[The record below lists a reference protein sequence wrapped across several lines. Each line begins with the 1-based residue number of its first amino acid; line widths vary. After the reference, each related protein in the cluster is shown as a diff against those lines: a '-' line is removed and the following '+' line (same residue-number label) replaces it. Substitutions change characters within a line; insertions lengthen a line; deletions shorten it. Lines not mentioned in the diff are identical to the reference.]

1 MVKNQDDSQYKTSKE
16 EEEEVIE
23 ELFFLSESFRQ
34 RNVYLIKKKLDIWI
48 EEVDDTSKFSMIL
61 NCLFKRGQFCY
72 NKSIQ
77 LCIQHVI
84 LKMYEKDKKQCL
96 IRFIEMLDQETTKMV
111 SKSVSPYSIFILLKW
126 VNKLIIN
133 ILVSITLIQKYLSRL
148 VSNQAILLN
157 LFLSSLVKARAKS
170 SALRS
175 VEGTLRSTIIKTL
188 NENAF
193 LCLNIYIDEL
203 IKDTKKEIC
212 MKNTILL
219 GMIAKITYHSQF
231 NEKSVVMEKK
241 DKIISYYINNII
253 ESRVLLPNRIITG
266 MNDFFIYFI
275 TFEDFK
281 FKIASHLEKA
291 LLRTPEI
298 TLNGILKEFLQSLPS
313 TIKIDEIIH
322 EKFLIPILNSLKSTD
337 SNICEN
343 ALQTFEGIIQKC
355 NDQDQIHHIMEKIIQ
370 ELNSGLLFSLEH
382 KLLFIKSL
390 ACLPKSLKLSN
401 SVLSFLST
409 HIHKKANENISI
421 ALIKC
426 FFSHFTYII
435 STTGEF
441 SDKYIELIK
450 EGFLE
455 GTEKIRRTWFS
466 EFGNIIWDCR
476 YNPNK
481 QVIYLIEKLL
491 NSLLKIYKDI
501 LANPLQTIQSGTII
515 DGYVCTIIFFNII
528 YNWKDKNI
536 DDGSIKSLLERH
548 LFSFEN
554 NPHFILWEKNYTKIS
569 HKDEKIWLIRS
580 LETIGEYTSE
590 EQFEKIGFLWAQASF
605 SLLLSNIS
613 HDHLIVSTICGMIK
627 RCYLKSRELVL
638 DIFLSEI
645 WKYIKLVKSFEFKT
659 SNISTYK
666 DLTILDAI
674 FFIINSISPSDYEF
688 LSQKDK
694 ESFEKQLIKTIV
706 LYHHSLLKNKLNWVK
721 LCKRNKMDPF
731 VLVTSHALE
740 FVNTIDYFLQ
750 NNIENKSNL
759 TLLAIQSSISTLT
772 SLDQA
777 VIVPLFVEVF
787 LKYLSHLE
795 LESISEKDLFI
806 LKDKVDKK
814 MEEIISE
821 TNSINLKTIK
831 NTHKDKLNKNRNKL
845 NKNNEI
851 FLKKQIEEEA
861 IRTKILNVKLRLIS
875 GLTVIQGL
883 ALAIQKSRDPWYFYA
898 VNVLLSESL
907 LEKGSLID
915 YESTIQTYL
924 NCAKCTPLKD
934 INTMIGIAMLHILNV
949 DYIHSDF
956 VEEPLNEL
964 VVKLLLQL
972 DTLTRQC
979 PIDKISFIYIS
990 PFLIQVIKNNGI
1002 GTNNFNE
1009 SDKQVM
1015 LAVDILSFHIDFYKF
1030 FISRLEIIQALL
1042 NVLCHFPNQFNHAKD
1057 CLILLSKVIKD
1068 NITKEEILEFIK
1080 GSLSSNFQIRN
1091 TVLQAIES
1099 LDLSQCDFFYEL
1111 YLAAHDKNEINS
1123 SLSLAI
1129 IKKNN
1134 FLISHDAKNVL
1145 INYLCNDQC
1154 YIRECASKAISSY
1167 VKNYTQNV
1175 EEVVLIL
1182 VDLYEEKSKL
1192 QPLEYD
1198 EYGIPISRIS
1208 NRRDPW
1214 EIRSAIASSFFYL
1227 IPYFTLT
1234 IVPFFLEFLLGM
1246 PNKYVPL
1253 KDNSSEVREKMLKNG
1268 LSIISYYGDFHVE
1281 KLFKILDNHLI
1292 SSDGFLQNDLNEAVI
1307 ILYAAITS
1315 HLKMDDRRIPIA
1327 IGKLMNIL
1335 KSPSENIQI
1344 AIAESFS
1351 SLIKFSLE
1359 KVPNYIERLKEELF
1373 TSEKYAERKG
1383 AAYGL
1388 AGVIKGGGIEL
1399 LEEYDIIETLK
1410 NAITNKK
1417 DQKYRQGALFAI
1429 ESFSQ
1434 ILEQAFES
1442 YIIEMIPYLLT
1453 TFGDPVVDIRESTS
1467 DTAKTIMG
1475 KVSGHGMKS
1484 ILPSLLLG
1492 LEENNWR
1499 SKKGSIDFLSS
1510 MAYCSPYQLSSSLP
1524 IIIPRL
1530 TEMINDSHLQ
1540 VRSAANDSLLKFSK
1554 IINNP
1559 EIQKLIP
1566 TLLKSLSN
1574 PNEYTELS
1582 LDLLLGFS
1590 FKSSIDS
1597 TLLAM
1602 IMPVLEQGLKER
1614 SATSRKKAVKII
1626 EKISS
1631 LIETSDFI
1639 PYLDTIL
1646 ISLRKILVDPVPAT
1660 RETSA
1665 KALGTLVKNLGG
1677 ANFPHLIP
1685 DLLSTLKKDISSI
1698 ERHGSS
1704 QGISEILSGLN
1715 IQYLE
1720 DILPQILENS
1730 LSSTSYI
1737 KEGYISLFI
1746 YLPQAFGPRFQPYIG
1761 KIVSPILLG
1770 LADDSESVR
1779 DVSLSAGKVIIDNYS
1794 TKAVDLLLPE
1804 LQKEIFNENWK
1815 IRLGSVQLISN
1826 LLFHITG
1833 ISGKVHL
1840 EENINASQHSKNFL
1854 LDILGQE
1861 KRDSILASLYILRQD
1876 SIEQVRSSALN
1887 IWKAL
1892 VINTS
1897 KTVKE
1902 VLPVI
1907 INMII
1912 QCPNTLNKTRD
1923 SMFIR
1928 TLGELVKKLEDVVS
1942 SMLLPLQESITCSGP
1957 VAKVRLC
1964 IALIEIIQNSNIESL
1979 EPYKNG
1985 LIKTI
1990 HHCLMDIKD
1999 VRATAAQMFSAM
2011 YELYGNVVINQILPN
2026 LLDSLY
2032 SNKNSKNALEA
2043 LKELIYVRPQNI
2055 LPILIPK
2062 ITKVPLSDVNAKIIN
2077 SFARVHCPS
2086 FKYYFSAIINA
2097 LVDTLIFDI
2106 DAEIEIEVKNAIDSV
2121 LLSVYD
2127 PEGMNIL
2134 IPIMLGLV
2142 KDENWKKQV
2151 LACQHLIYFFKSTKQ
2166 DYSRYFDDFIYAFL
2180 SLFDD
2185 QNDEV
2190 VKSAWE
2196 AQNAFTSSL
2205 KKIDMENLVGS
2216 TQKVLNNIGMVG
2228 TELKAFKL
2236 PNGINAILPIFL
2248 QGMIFGN
2255 AEKRELAAIGI
2266 SDIIER
2272 ANSDMLSPF
2281 VVQITGPLIRTMG
2294 EWYPVQVKLH
2304 VLHTLKL
2311 LLRKVP
2317 SFLRPFL
2324 PQLQRT
2330 FLRCLADPVSDQLR
2344 SMAAS
2349 LLEILAT
2356 LQSRID
2362 PLISQLVNGS
2372 NNVHNG
2378 IKLAMIKSLFNII
2391 SNPTFSINDSL
2402 KNILYTLVEDN
2413 MYINDPQILSYIG
2426 RFSMI
2431 LFKYFDK
2438 NNALVFLCS
2447 RIFLTEHN
2455 NYSILTLNAILVDCS
2470 EYLIELDCCAQAVDS
2485 IINGCLDNKPY
2496 IANNSFLAAGKFLL
2510 DTHFNTNL
2518 NYTKLIIETL
2528 VNCMKNPNIASDSNR
2543 LILTIISCISKKSY
2557 DVVSPHFNL
2566 IVPIVFQNVHHILT
2580 PIQLAAESAFI
2591 SLFKITSY
2599 DRSFLNKYIATLD
2612 STLAKSI
2619 AAYHKRII
2627 TKITSTD
2634 FQNHITSYCNDAYNE
2649 IMAIGLSFTCDL
2661 Y

>member
-1 MVKNQDDSQYKTSKE
+1 MVKNQDDSDCETPNE
-16 EEEEVIE
+16 DDDVLER
-23 ELFFLSESFRQ
+23 LLFLSGSFKQ
-34 RNVYLIKKKLDIWI
+34 RNIYLIKKKLEIWI
-48 EEVDDTSKFSMIL
+48 EEVDDIFKFSLIL
-61 NCLFKRGQFCY
+61 NCLFKAGKFCY

-77 LCIQHVI
+77 LCIQYVL
-84 LKMYEKDKKQCL
+84 LKLYEKDKEQCL
-96 IRFIEMLDQETTKMV
+96 VKFIEMLNQETAGML
-111 SKSVSPYSIFILLKW
+111 SRSVSPHPIFILLKW
-126 VNKLIIN
+126 VNKFIIN
-133 ILVSITLIQKYLSRL
+133 ILVNITLIQKYLPEL

-193 LCLNIYIDEL
+193 LCLNIYIEEL
-203 IKDTKKEIC
+203 IKDTKIGFC
-212 MKNTILL
+212 MKNTVLF
-219 GMIAKITYHSQF
+219 GMIAKITSHSQF
-231 NEKSVVMEKK
+231 NEKSVLMEKK
-241 DKIISYYINNII
+241 DEIINYYINNII
-253 ESRVLLPNRIITG
+253 KSRVLLPNRIITG
-266 MNDFFIYFI
+266 MNDFFVYFI

-298 TLNGILKEFLQSLPS
+298 TLNGILKELLQSLPLS
-313 TIKIDEIIH
+313 IKIDEIIY
-322 EKFLIPILNSLKSTD
+322 EKFLIPILNSLKSMD
-337 SNICEN
+337 SNISEN
-343 ALQTFEGIIQKC
+343 ALQTFEGIIQRC
-355 NDQDQIHHIMEKIIQ
+355 NDQDKIHQTMEKIIL
-370 ELNSGLLFSLEH
+370 ELNSGFLFSLEH
-382 KLLFIKSL
+382 KLLFIRSL
-390 ACLPKSLKLSN
+390 ACLPKSLELSN

-409 HIHKKANENISI
+409 HIHKKANENISV

-435 STTGEF
+435 STTYEF
-441 SDKYIELIK
+441 SDEYIELIK

-455 GTEKIRRTWFS
+455 SMENIRRTWFN
-466 EFGNIIWDCR
+466 EFGNIIWDYR

-481 QVIYLIEKLL
+481 QVIYLIKKLL
-491 NSLLKIYKDI
+491 NLLVKIYEDI
-501 LANPLQTIQSGTII
+501 LINPLQSIQSGTII
-515 DGYVCTIIFFNII
+515 DGY
-528 YNWKDKNI
+528 
-536 DDGSIKSLLERH
+536 
-548 LFSFEN
+548 N
-554 NPHFILWEKNYTKIS
+554 NLYFILWEKNYTKSS

-580 LETIGEYTSE
+580 LETIGEYISE

-613 HDHLIVSTICGMIK
+613 HDHSIVSTICSMIK

-645 WKYIKLVKSFEFKT
+645 WKYIKLLES
-659 SNISTYK
+659 SHISAYK

-674 FFIINSISPSDYEF
+674 FYIINSVSPSDYEF

-694 ESFEKQLIKTIV
+694 ESFEKQLIRTIV
-706 LYHHSLLKNKLNWVK
+706 LYHHSLLKDKLNWVK
-721 LCKRNKMDPF
+721 LCKRNKMDPS
-731 VLVTSHALE
+731 VLVTTHALE
-740 FVNTIDYFLQ
+740 FVNTIDYFLRI
-750 NNIENKSNL
+750 NIENKSNL

-772 SLDQA
+772 SLDQV

-787 LKYLSHLE
+787 LKYLSDLE
-795 LESISEKDLFI
+795 LESISEKDISI
-806 LKDKVDKK
+806 LKDKIDEK
-814 MEEIISE
+814 
-821 TNSINLKTIK
+821 
-831 NTHKDKLNKNRNKL
+831 
-845 NKNNEI
+845 
-851 FLKKQIEEEA
+851 IEEKEA
-861 IRTKILNVKLRLIS
+861 IRSKILNLKLRLIS

-883 ALAIQKSRDPWYFYA
+883 ALAIQKSRDLWYSYA
-898 VNVLLSESL
+898 INVLLSKSL
-907 LEKGSLID
+907 LEKGLLIA
-915 YESTIQTYL
+915 YESIVQTYL
-924 NCAKCTPLKD
+924 NCAKCTSLKD
-934 INTMIGIAMLHILNV
+934 INTMIGIAMLRILNV

-956 VEEPLNEL
+956 VEEPLKEL
-964 VVKLLLQL
+964 VMKLLLRL
-972 DTLTRQC
+972 DSLTKQC
-979 PIDKISFIYIS
+979 PIDKISFIYVS

-1015 LAVDILSFHIDFYKF
+1015 LAVNILSFHIDFYKF

-1042 NVLCHFPNQFNHAKD
+1042 NVLYHFPNQFNHAKD

-1068 NITKEEILEFIK
+1068 NITKEEIMELIK

-1091 TVLQAIES
+1091 TVLQTIEP

-1129 IKKNN
+1129 IKKNS
-1134 FLISHDAKNVL
+1134 FLISRDAKDIL
-1145 INYLCNDQC
+1145 INYLCNDQY

-1167 VKNYTQNV
+1167 VKNYIQDV
-1175 EEVVLIL
+1175 EEVILIL
-1182 VDLYEEKSKL
+1182 VNLYEEKSKL
-1192 QPLEYD
+1192 QSLEYD
-1198 EYGIPISRIS
+1198 EYGIPISRTL
-1208 NRRDPW
+1208 NRRDAW
-1214 EIRSAIASSFFYL
+1214 ETRSAIASSFFYL

-1246 PNKYVPL
+1246 PNKHVPL
-1253 KDNSSEVREKMLKNG
+1253 KDNSPEVREKMLKNG

-1281 KLFKILDNHLI
+1281 NLFKILDNHLT
-1292 SSDGFLQNDLNEAVI
+1292 SSDGLLESYIDEGVI

-1315 HLKMDDRRIPIA
+1315 HLKMDDRRVPIA
-1327 IGKLMNIL
+1327 IGKLMNML
-1335 KSPSENIQI
+1335 RSPSENIQI

-1373 TSEKYAERKG
+1373 TSGKYAERKG

-1399 LEEYDIIETLK
+1399 LEKYEIIETLK

-1417 DQKYRQGALFAI
+1417 DHKYRQGALFAI

-1453 TFGDPVVDIRESTS
+1453 TFGDPVVDIRESTA

-1475 KVSGHGMKS
+1475 KVSEHGVKS

-1559 EIQKLIP
+1559 EIQKLVP

-1574 PNEYTELS
+1574 PNEHTES
-1582 LDLLLGFS
+1582 ALDLLHEFS
-1590 FKSSIDS
+1590 FTSSIDS
-1597 TLLAM
+1597 TLLAI

-1646 ISLRKILVDPVPAT
+1646 LSLRKILIDPVPAT

-1720 DILPQILENS
+1720 NILPQILENS
-1730 LSSTSYI
+1730 LSSVSYV

-1746 YLPQAFGPRFQPYIG
+1746 YLPRAFGPRFQPYIG

-1794 TKAVDLLLPE
+1794 TKAVDFLLPE

-1815 IRLGSVQLISN
+1815 IRLSSVQLISN

-1840 EENINASQHSKNFL
+1840 EENINASQHYKNFL

-1876 SIEQVRSSALN
+1876 SIEQVRSFVLN

-1902 VLPVI
+1902 ILPVI

-1912 QCPNTLNKTRD
+1912 QCPNTLNKARD
-1923 SMFIR
+1923 SMFIK
-1928 TLGELVKKLEDVVS
+1928 TLGDLVKKLEDVIS
-1942 SMLLPLQESITCSGP
+1942 SMLLPLQESITRSEP
-1957 VAKVRLC
+1957 ITKVRLS
-1964 IALIEIIQNSNIESL
+1964 IALTEIIQNSNIESL

-1999 VRATAAQMFSAM
+1999 VRKSAALMFSAM
-2011 YELYGNVVINQILPN
+2011 YELYGNIVINQILPN
-2026 LLDSLY
+2026 LLNSLH

-2062 ITKVPLSDVNAKIIN
+2062 ITKVPVSDVNAKIIS
-2077 SFARVHCPS
+2077 SFAQVHCPS
-2086 FKYYFSAIINA
+2086 FKYYFSTIINA

-2106 DAEIEIEVKNAIDSV
+2106 DVEIEIEVKNAIDSV

-2134 IPIMLGLV
+2134 IPIMLELV

-2151 LACQHLIYFFKSTKQ
+2151 LACQHLIYFFKFTKQ
-2166 DYSRYFDDFIYAFL
+2166 DYSRYFDEFIYVFL

-2185 QNDEV
+2185 ENDEV

-2196 AQNAFTSSL
+2196 AQNAFTASL
-2205 KKIDMENLVGS
+2205 KKVDMENLIGP
-2216 TQKVLNNIGMVG
+2216 TQKVLHNIGMVG
-2228 TELKAFKL
+2228 TELKAFQL
-2236 PNGINAILPIFL
+2236 PKGINAILPIFL
-2248 QGMIFGN
+2248 QGIIFGN

-2281 VVQITGPLIRTMG
+2281 VIQITGPLIRTIG
-2294 EWYPVQVKLH
+2294 EWYPIQVKLP
-2304 VLHTLKL
+2304 VLHTLEL
-2311 LLRKVP
+2311 LLKKVP
-2317 SFLRPFL
+2317 LLLRPFL

-2344 SMAAS
+2344 SEASS

-2356 LQSRID
+2356 FQPRIE
-2362 PLISQLVNGS
+2362 PLINELVNGS
-2372 NNVHNG
+2372 NNLHSGV
-2378 IKLAMIKSLFNII
+2378 KLIMIKSLFNII
-2391 SNPTFSINDSL
+2391 SKSDFCINDSL
-2402 KNILYTLVEDN
+2402 KNILYTLVENN
-2413 MYINDPQILSYIG
+2413 MNINDFQILSYIG

-2438 NNALVFLCS
+2438 NNALVFLRS
-2447 RIFLTEHN
+2447 RIFVAEHN

-2470 EYLIELDCCAQAVDS
+2470 QYLIELDCCAQAVDS
-2485 IINGCLDNKPY
+2485 IINGCLNNKPY

-2510 DTHFNTNL
+2510 DTRFNTNL

-2528 VNCMKNPNIASDSNR
+2528 VNCIKNPKITPDANR
-2543 LILTIISCISKKSY
+2543 LILTVISCISKKSY
-2557 DVVSPHFNL
+2557 DVIKSHFNL
-2566 IVPIVFQNVHHILT
+2566 IVPIVFQNVHHIST

-2612 STLAKSI
+2612 SAQAKSI
-2619 AAYHKRII
+2619 AAYHKRIM
-2627 TKITSTD
+2627 TKITTIE
-2634 FQNHITSYCNDAYNE
+2634 FQNHITSYCNDAYQE
-2649 IMAIGLSFTCDL
+2649 IMAVGLSFTCDL

>member
-1 MVKNQDDSQYKTSKE
+1 MLESPDDSDCQTPKE
-16 EEEEVIE
+16 AHYV
-23 ELFFLSESFRQ
+23 LNRHFFSSESLTL
-34 RNVYLIKKKLDIWI
+34 RNIHIIRKKLETWVQ
-48 EEVDDTSKFSMIL
+48 EVEDVSEFSLVLNGLFRTSKF
-61 NCLFKRGQFCY
+61 CY
-72 NKSIQ
+72 IKSFQ
-77 LCIQHVI
+77 LCIHHVL
-84 LKMYEKDKKQCL
+84 LKLYEKNREHCL
-96 IRFIEMLDQETTKMV
+96 IKFIEMLDRETTEML
-111 SKSVSPYSIFILLKW
+111 SKSALPYPIFVLLKW
-126 VNKLIIN
+126 VNKFIIN
-133 ILVSITLIQKYLSRL
+133 ISENITLIQKYLPEL

-157 LFLSSLVKARAKS
+157 LFLSSFAKARAKS

-193 LCLNIYIDEL
+193 LCLNIYINEL
-203 IKDTKKEIC
+203 IKDTKKGFF

-219 GMIAKITYHSQF
+219 GLTAKITFHSQF
-231 NEKSVVMEKK
+231 NEKSVVVEKK
-241 DKIISYYINNII
+241 DKIIDYYINNII
-253 ESRVLLPNRIITG
+253 ESRVLLPTRIITG
-266 MNDFFIYFI
+266 MNDFFLYFI

-298 TLNGILKEFLQSLPS
+298 ALNGILKELLQSLS
-313 TIKIDEIIH
+313 FTIKIDEIFY
-322 EKFLIPILNSLKSTD
+322 EKFLMPILNSLKSMNSD
-337 SNICEN
+337 ICKN
-343 ALQTFEGIIQKC
+343 ALQTFEGIIQRC
-355 NDQDQIHHIMEKIIQ
+355 NDQDKIHYAMEKIIL
-370 ELNSGLLFSLEH
+370 ELNSGFLFSLEH

-409 HIHKKANENISI
+409 HIHKNVNENISVE
-421 ALIKC
+421 LIKC

-435 STTGEF
+435 R
-441 SDKYIELIK
+441 
-450 EGFLE
+450 FLE
-455 GTEKIRRTWFS
+455 GTEKIRRTWFN
-466 EFGNIIWDCR
+466 EFGNIVWDYR

-481 QVIYLIEKLL
+481 QVIHLIK
-491 NSLLKIYKDI
+491 NI
-501 LANPLQTIQSGTII
+501 QTGTII
-515 DGYVCTIIFFNII
+515 DGY
-528 YNWKDKNI
+528 DKNI
-536 DDGSIKSLLERH
+536 DLSSMKTLLERD
-548 LFSFEN
+548 LFSKEN
-554 NPHFILWEKNYTKIS
+554 NPHFILWEKNYTKNS

-580 LETIGEYTSE
+580 LETIGEYASE

-605 SLLLSNIS
+605 SLILSNIS
-613 HDHLIVSTICGMIK
+613 HDHSIISTISNMIK
-627 RCYLKSRELVL
+627 RCYLKFRKQVL
-638 DIFLSEI
+638 DIFLSKI
-645 WKYIKLVKSFEFKT
+645 WKYIKQSEE
-659 SNISTYK
+659 SHISTYNN
-666 DLTILDAI
+666 LTILDAI
-674 FFIINSISPSDYEF
+674 FYIINLISPSDYQF

-694 ESFEKQLIKTIV
+694 EGFEKQLIRTIV
-706 LYHHSLLKNKLNWVK
+706 LYHHSLLNKLNWVK
-721 LCKRNKMDPF
+721 LCKRNKIDPS
-731 VLVTSHALE
+731 VLVTTHALE

-750 NNIENKSNL
+750 INIENKSNL

-772 SLDQA
+772 SLDQV

-795 LESISEKDLFI
+795 LEIISEKDTSI
-806 LKDKVDKK
+806 LKDRVDEKV
-814 MEEIISE
+814 EEIIYE
-821 TNSINLKTIK
+821 TNSINFNTKK
-831 NTHKDKLNKNRNKL
+831 NIYRDKSNKSRNKL
-845 NKNNEI
+845 NKNDET
-851 FLKKQIEEEA
+851 FLKKQIEEET
-861 IRTKILNVKLRLIS
+861 IRSKILNLKSRLIC

-883 ALAIQKSRDPWYFYA
+883 TLSIQKSRDLWYSYA
-898 VNVLLSESL
+898 INVLLSESL
-907 LEKGSLID
+907 LKKGSLIA
-915 YESTIQTYL
+915 YESVIQTYL
-924 NCAKCTPLKD
+924 NCAKCTSLKD
-934 INTMIGIAMLHILNV
+934 INTMIGIAMLRILNV

-956 VEEPLNEL
+956 VEEPLKEL
-964 VVKLLLQL
+964 VMKLLLRL
-972 DTLTRQC
+972 DSLTRQC
-979 PIDKISFIYIS
+979 PIDKISFIYVS

-1002 GTNNFNE
+1002 GTDNFNE
-1009 SDKQVM
+1009 LDKQIM
-1015 LAVDILSFHIDFYKF
+1015 LAVNVLSSHIDFYKF
-1030 FISRLEIIQALL
+1030 FISRVEIIQALL
-1042 NVLCHFPNQFNHAKD
+1042 NVLYHFPNQFNHAKD

-1068 NITKEEILEFIK
+1068 NITKEEITELIK
-1080 GSLSSNFQIRN
+1080 GSLSSNFQIRD
-1091 TVLQAIES
+1091 TVLQAIEP
-1099 LDLSQCDFFYEL
+1099 LNLSQCDFFYEL
-1111 YLAAHDKNEINS
+1111 YLAAHDKNEMNS

-1134 FLISHDAKNVL
+1134 FLISHDAKDIL

-1175 EEVVLIL
+1175 EEVILIL
-1182 VDLYEEKSKL
+1182 INLYEEKSKL
-1192 QPLEYD
+1192 QSLEYD
-1198 EYGIPISRIS
+1198 QYGIPISRTL
-1208 NRRDPW
+1208 NRRDAW

-1246 PNKYVPL
+1246 PDKHVPL
-1253 KDNSSEVREKMLKNG
+1253 KDNSPEVREKMIKNG
-1268 LSIISYYGDFHVE
+1268 LRIISYY
-1281 KLFKILDNHLI
+1281 
-1292 SSDGFLQNDLNEAVI
+1292 DGFLENYLNEGVI

-1315 HLKMDDRRIPIA
+1315 HLKVDDRRVPIA

-1344 AIAESFS
+1344 AIAQSFS

-1399 LEEYDIIETLK
+1399 LEEYEIIETLK

-1434 ILEQAFES
+1434 ILEEAFES
-1442 YIIEMIPYLLT
+1442 YMIEMIPYLLT
-1453 TFGDPVVDIRESTS
+1453 TFGDPVVDIRESTA

-1475 KVSGHGMKS
+1475 KISGHGMKS

-1499 SKKGSIDFLSS
+1499 TKKGSIDFLSS

-1530 TEMINDSHLQ
+1530 AEMINDSHLQ

-1559 EIQKLIP
+1559 EIEKLVP

-1574 PNEYTELS
+1574 PNKHTES
-1582 LDLLLGFS
+1582 ALDLLLGFS
-1590 FKSSIDS
+1590 FTSSIDS

-1614 SATSRKKAVKII
+1614 PVASRRKAIKII

-1631 LIETSDFI
+1631 LVETSDFI

-1646 ISLRKILVDPVPAT
+1646 LSLRKNLVDPVPET
-1660 RETSA
+1660 REISA
-1665 KALGTLVKNLGG
+1665 KALGTLVKNLGE
-1677 ANFPHLIP
+1677 ANFAHVIP

-1698 ERHGSS
+1698 ERRGSS

-1720 DILPQILENS
+1720 NILPQILENS
-1730 LSSTSYI
+1730 LSSISYV

-1779 DVSLSAGKVIIDNYS
+1779 DVSLSAGKVIINNYS

-1815 IRLGSVQLISN
+1815 IRLGSVQLLSN

-1840 EENINASQHSKNFL
+1840 EENINTSQHYKNFL

-1876 SIEQVRSSALN
+1876 SIEQIRSSALN

-1892 VINTS
+1892 VMNTS

-1902 VLPVI
+1902 ILPVMV
-1907 INMII
+1907 NMII
-1912 QCPNTLNKTRD
+1912 QCPDTLNKARD
-1923 SMFIR
+1923 SMFIK
-1928 TLGELVKKLEDVVS
+1928 TLGELVKKLEDVIS
-1942 SMLLPLQESITCSGP
+1942 FMIPPLQESIIHSEP
-1957 VAKVRLC
+1957 IAKVRLS
-1964 IALIEIIQNSNIESL
+1964 IALTEIIQNSNIESL

-1990 HHCLMDIKD
+1990 HHCLIDIKD
-1999 VRATAAQMFSAM
+1999 VRTAAALMFSAM
-2011 YELYGNVVINQILPN
+2011 YELYGNVVINQILPS
-2026 LLDSLY
+2026 LLDSLH
-2032 SNKNSKNALEA
+2032 SNNNSKNALEA

-2077 SFARVHCPS
+2077 SFAQVHCPS
-2086 FKYYFSAIINA
+2086 FKYYFSAIINS
-2097 LVDTLIFDI
+2097 LMNTLMFDI
-2106 DAEIEIEVKNAIDSV
+2106 DVETEMEVKNAIDSV
-2121 LLSVYD
+2121 LLSVHD

-2151 LACQHLIYFFKSTKQ
+2151 LACQHLIHFFKTTKQ
-2166 DYSRYFDDFIYAFL
+2166 DYSRYFDEFIYVFL

-2185 QNDEV
+2185 ENDEV

-2196 AQNAFTSSL
+2196 AQNSFTASL
-2205 KKIDMENLVGS
+2205 KKVDMENLVGP
-2216 TQKVLNNIGMVG
+2216 TQKVLHNIGMAG
-2228 TELKAFKL
+2228 TELKAFQL
-2236 PNGINAILPIFL
+2236 PKGINAILPIFL
-2248 QGMIFGN
+2248 QGIIFGN

-2281 VVQITGPLIRTMG
+2281 VIQITGPLIRTIG
-2294 EWYPVQVKLH
+2294 EWYPIQ
-2304 VLHTLKL
+2304 
-2311 LLRKVP
+2311 KVP
-2317 SFLRPFL
+2317 LLLRPFL

-2330 FLRCLADPVSDQLR
+2330 FLKCLADPIFDQLR
-2344 SMAAS
+2344 SKAAS
-2349 LLEILAT
+2349 LVEILAT
-2356 LQSRID
+2356 LQPRIET
-2362 PLISQLVNGS
+2362 LINELVDGS
-2372 NNVHNG
+2372 NNPHSG
-2378 IKLAMIKSLFNII
+2378 IKLIMIKSLFNII
-2391 SNPTFSINDSL
+2391 SRSDFFINDLL
-2402 KNILYTLVEDN
+2402 KNILYTLVENN
-2413 MYINDPQILSYIG
+2413 MDVNDSQILSYIG
-2426 RFSMI
+2426 RLSMI

-2438 NNALVFLCS
+2438 INALAFLRS
-2447 RIFLTEHN
+2447 RIFVTEHN
-2455 NYSILTLNAILVDCS
+2455 NYSILTLNAILLDS
-2470 EYLIELDCCAQAVDS
+2470 SQYLIELGCCDQAVDS
-2485 IINGCLDNKPY
+2485 IIHGCLNNKPY

-2510 DTHFNTNL
+2510 DTRLNTNP
-2518 NYTKLIIETL
+2518 NRTELIIETL
-2528 VNCMKNPNIASDSNR
+2528 VNCIKNPKIASDATR
-2543 LILTIISCISKKSY
+2543 LILTVISCITKKSY
-2557 DVVSPHFNL
+2557 DVIKPHFNL
-2566 IVPIVFQNVHHILT
+2566 IVPVVFQNVHHMTT
-2580 PIQLAAESAFI
+2580 PIQLAAEFAFI

-2612 STLAKSI
+2612 STQAKSI
-2619 AAYHKRII
+2619 AAYHKRIM
-2627 TKITSTD
+2627 TKVTTIE
-2634 FQNHITSYCNDAYNE
+2634 FQNHILSYCNEAYQE
-2649 IMAIGLSFTCDL
+2649 IMAVGLSFTCDI